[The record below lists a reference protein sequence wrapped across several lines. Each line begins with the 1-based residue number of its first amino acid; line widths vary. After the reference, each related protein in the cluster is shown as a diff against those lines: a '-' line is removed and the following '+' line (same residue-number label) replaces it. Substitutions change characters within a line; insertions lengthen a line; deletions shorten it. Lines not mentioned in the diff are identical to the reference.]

1 MRLSWGGTLA
11 VLVLFAAAPARAQPS
26 PGELLDQIK
35 KVGREGEGN
44 AAAAWKQLVA
54 YGPDALPHI
63 LAAMDDAD
71 PVASNWLRT
80 AADAVGEK
88 ALRDKAPLRG
98 KDLEAF
104 VNDVKHSPAAR
115 RLAYEWLARADKT
128 APDRLLPGM
137 LKDPSPELRRDAVAV
152 VVQQADGLLAKND
165 KDGAKAAYQKA
176 LTGAC
181 DEDQVEE
188 VAAALDKLGA
198 PVDLA
203 AHFGVLREWRLAA
216 PFDNAGDAGFKTVY
230 PPEKGVDPS
239 AAYKGKN
246 DAKVSWSEHVC
257 KDAHGVVDL
266 NKVLGKEKGAV
277 AYAYA
282 VVDSP
287 AERPVQVRVGST
299 NAVKIFLNGK
309 ELFAI
314 DEYHH
319 GMRLDQ
325 YVGAGVLKAG
335 RNEVL
340 IKVCQNEQSESWA
353 QNWMFQ
359 ARLSD
364 AAGAAVPW
372 TPGKFDKP

>member
-1 MRLSWGGTLA
+1 MGRTGAGTLA
-11 VLVLFAAAPARAQPS
+11 VLLFLAAATQAEPS
-26 PGELLDQIK
+26 PKELADQIK

-44 AAAAWKQLVA
+44 ANAAAAWKQLVA
-54 YGPDALPHI
+54 CGPDAQPHI

-71 PVASNWLRT
+71 PVACNWLRT
-80 AADAVGEK
+80 AVDAIGEK
-88 ALRDKAPLRG
+88 ALRDKAPLRV

-104 VNDVKHSPAAR
+104 VADVKHAAAPR

-128 APDRLLPGM
+128 APERLLPGM
-137 LKDPSPELRRDAVAV
+137 LKDPSPELRRDAVAAV
-152 VVQQADGLLAKND
+152 VKQADDLLAKND
-165 KDGAKAAYQKA
+165 KDAAKAAYQKA

-181 DEDQVEE
+181 DEDQVEAI
-188 VAAALDKLGA
+188 AAQLEKLGA

-203 AHFGVLREWRLAA
+203 AHYGFLREWRLAA
-216 PFDNAGDAGFKTVY
+216 PFDNGGDAGFKAVY
-230 PPEKGVDPS
+230 PPEKGVDLS
-239 AAYKGKN
+239 ASYKGKN
-246 DAKVSWSEHVC
+246 DAKVAWAEHVC
-257 KDAHGVVDL
+257 KDAYGVVDL

-277 AYAYA
+277 AYAFA

-309 ELFAI
+309 ELFAV

-319 GMRLDQ
+319 GMRIDQ
-325 YVGAGVLKAG
+325 YAGAGVLKAG

-340 IKVCQNEQSESWA
+340 IKVCQNEQSENWA

-364 AAGAAVPW
+364 ATGAAVPW
-372 TPGKFDKP
+372 TPGKL